1 MYDESL
7 RALKYLAGAKPKSK
21 FAIALGIGAN
31 QAVMEKVIDK
41 LTDQGYIG
49 LADINRYMITRDG
62 IEKVKSQL

>member
-1 MYDESL
+1 
-7 RALKYLAGAKPKSK
+7 
-21 FAIALGIGAN
+21 
-31 QAVMEKVIDK
+31 MEKVIDK